1 VKEIFGK
8 MKFIVILTC
17 VAINRYWVGSHPI
30 HTEVWFEKLR
40 GNAWVHRL
48 TGASVPYS
56 QFLVVVVLPVVLTA
70 IILWA
75 IQDLF
80 WGLLWMVLGFL
91 VLGYSIGISN
101 LEEVVRNH
109 TLWLRKLTSEDN
121 LEDTRSNHEQVIQQ
135 MVHDEFISVYPIL
148 FGFLVAGPAGA
159 LLYRLTQQY
168 VQSGTDVDSEPDF
181 VTLLIRLLDWIP
193 VRITGLAFCA
203 VGDFAQCMERFL
215 EALLEWKQSAKTVL
229 VEMSEV
235 AIIDIEMEMTDAM
248 HFATKAE
255 YQLKE
260 IADLLHRTLLFWI
273 ALIAVVTLLGW
284 I

>member
-1 VKEIFGK
+1 

-40 GNAWVHRL
+40 EHPWVHRL
-48 TGASVPYS
+48 TGVSLPYS
-56 QFLVVVVLPVVLTA
+56 QFLVIVLLPVVLTA
-70 IILWA
+70 IILWV

-80 WGLLWMVLGFL
+80 WGLPWMVLGFL

-101 LEEVVRNH
+101 LEEVVRNQ
-109 TLWLRKLTSEDN
+109 TLWLRKLTPEDS
-121 LEDTRSNHEQVIQQ
+121 LEETMSQHEQVMRQ
-135 MVHDEFISVYPIL
+135 MVHDEFSSVYPIL

-168 VQSGTDVDSEPDF
+168 AQPGTDVDSEPDF
-181 VTLLIRLLDWIP
+181 VALLIRLLDWIP

-203 VGDFAQCMERFL
+203 VGDFAHCIERFW
-215 EALLEWKQSAKTVL
+215 EALLEWKQPAKTVL
-229 VEMSEV
+229 LEMSEV
-235 AIIDIEMEMTDAM
+235 AIIDMEMEMIDAV
-248 HFATKAE
+248 HFATRAE
-255 YQLKE
+255 YQMKE

-284 I
+284 V